1 MSKEYKAGDRA
12 FTRVGRNLVE
22 VRVKGKTDGGWT
34 VETRSGKTLTVR
46 NLEPR
51 PGEAASAPAK
61 AADTKP
67 AKATAA
73 KPAKAAEAKPAK
85 AASKTPKSA
94 APSAKAATSKGLSL
108 LGAAAA
114 VLEQSDEPMSV
125 KAMIE
130 TAKDRGLWAPGSG
143 KTPEQTLYS
152 AIIREIKSKGGESR
166 FRKQDRGRF
175 ALAR

>member
-34 VETRSGKTLTVR
+34 VETRSGRTLTVK

-61 AADTKP
+61 AAK
-67 AKATAA
+67 A
-73 KPAKAAEAKPAK
+73 KPAKVAP
-85 AASKTPKSA
+85 KTAKSA
-94 APSAKAATSKGLSL
+94 APSAKAAPAKGLSL
-108 LGAAAA
+108 LSAAAA

-125 KAMIE
+125 RAMIE
-130 TAKDRGLWAPGSG
+130 TAKDRGLWTPGSG

-152 AIIREIKSKGGESR
+152 AIIREMKDKGDAAR
-166 FRKQDRGRF
+166 FRKEGRGRF
-175 ALAR
+175 AFSR

>member
-34 VETRSGKTLTVR
+34 VETRSGRTLTVK

-61 AADTKP
+61 AKP
-67 AKATAA
+67 AKVAPKTA
-73 KPAKAAEAKPAK
+73 
-85 AASKTPKSA
+85 KSA
-94 APSAKAATSKGLSL
+94 APSAKAVTGKGLSL
-108 LGAAAA
+108 LNAAAA
-114 VLEQSDEPMSV
+114 VLERSDEPMSV

-130 TAKDRGLWAPGSG
+130 TAKDRGLWTPGSG

-152 AIIREIKSKGGESR
+152 AIIREIKDKGDAAR
-166 FRKQDRGRF
+166 FRKEGRGRF
-175 ALAR
+175 AFSR

>member
-12 FTRVGRNLVE
+12 FTKVGRNLVE
-22 VRVKGKTDGGWT
+22 VRVKGKAENGWT
-34 VETRSGKTLTVR
+34 VETRGGKTLTVK

-51 PGEAASAPAK
+51 PG
-61 AADTKP
+61 D
-67 AKATAA
+67 
-73 KPAKAAEAKPAK
+73 
-85 AASKTPKSA
+85 A
-94 APSAKAATSKGLSL
+94 APSSAKTAAQKTAKTTAPSEKAVPRKGLSL
-108 LGAAAA
+108 LSAAAA

-130 TAKDRGLWAPGSG
+130 TAKERGLWTPGGG

-166 FRKQDRGRF
+166 FRKEDRGRF
-175 ALAR
+175 AFTR

>member
-34 VETRSGKTLTVR
+34 VETRSGRTLTVK

-61 AADTKP
+61 AAK
-67 AKATAA
+67 A
-73 KPAKAAEAKPAK
+73 KPAKVAP
-85 AASKTPKSA
+85 KTAKSA
-94 APSAKAATSKGLSL
+94 APSAKAVTGKGLSL
-108 LGAAAA
+108 LNAAAA
-114 VLEQSDEPMSV
+114 VLERSDEPMSV

-130 TAKDRGLWAPGSG
+130 TAKDRGLWTPGSG

-152 AIIREIKSKGGESR
+152 AIIREMKDKGDAAR
-166 FRKQDRGRF
+166 FRKEGRGRF
-175 ALAR
+175 AFSR